1 MAVPRGWCTAV
12 LLTSFAV
19 GGAVPAIAAPTDE
32 PPPDPASAPAPTG
45 LIPPI
50 ASITNVL
57 GQNGSTP
64 AGPLGLPDLSAYAPS
79 LVLGQNPVPAAPGAT
94 EAAVV
99 PNLNAFN
106 AAYLLPQNL
115 TPAAPGQGEPAP
127 GIGPNQDSPGTGRIA
142 FLRRLH
148 EMYGAGAL
156 TGALLGQIPKEQLG
170 EPLPGTAPGPE
181 IYIPPGL
188 GFAQPDLP
196 DPTLPA
202 G

>member
-1 MAVPRGWCTAV
+1 MAVPRWWCAAV
-12 LLTSFAV
+12 LLTAFAI

-32 PPPDPASAPAPTG
+32 PPPDPAPAPAPTG
-45 LIPPI
+45 VIPPI
-50 ASITNVL
+50 ASFGNVL
-57 GQNGSTP
+57 AQSGSSP

-79 LVLGQNPVPAAPGAT
+79 LVLGQNPVPAAPGGIAQA
-94 EAAVV
+94 EI
-99 PNLNAFN
+99 PNLSAFN

-127 GIGPNQDSPGTGRIA
+127 GIGPDQDSPGTGRIA

-148 EMYGAGAL
+148 EMYQDGAL
-156 TGALLGQIPKEQLG
+156 KGAFLGQMPKEQLG

-188 GFAQPDLP
+188 GLNLP
-196 DPTLPA
+196 DPTVPA

>member
-1 MAVPRGWCTAV
+1 MAVPRWWCALV
-12 LLTSFAV
+12 VVIGFGV
-19 GGAVPAIAAPTDE
+19 GGAVPAIAAPADE
-32 PPPDPASAPAPTG
+32 PPPDPSTAPVPAG
-45 LIPPI
+45 FIPPI
-50 ASITNVL
+50 ASIGNAL
-57 GQNGSTP
+57 AQNGSNP

-115 TPAAPGQGEPAP
+115 TPAAPGQGALAP
-127 GIGPNQDSPGTGRIA
+127 GIGPDPDSPSAGRIA

-148 EMYGAGAL
+148 EMYQEGAL
-156 TGALLGQIPKEQLG
+156 RGAFLGQVPKEQLG

-188 GFAQPDLP
+188 GLIPP
-196 DPTLPA
+196 DPTMPA

>member
-1 MAVPRGWCTAV
+1 MAVPRCWCALV
-12 LLTSFAV
+12 LLIGFGV

-32 PPPDPASAPAPTG
+32 PPPDPASAPAPIG

-50 ASITNVL
+50 ASIGNVL
-57 GQNGSTP
+57 AQRGSNP

-79 LVLGQNPVPAAPGAT
+79 LVLGQSPVPAAPGSTDAPL
-94 EAAVV
+94 V

-115 TPAAPGQGEPAP
+115 TPAAPGRGALAP
-127 GIGPNQDSPGTGRIA
+127 GIGPDQDSPGAGRIA

-148 EMYGAGAL
+148 EMYEAGAL
-156 TGALLGQIPKEQLG
+156 TGALLGQVPKEQLG
-170 EPLPGTAPGPE
+170 EPLPGTAPGPG
-181 IYIPPGL
+181 IDIPPGL
-188 GFAQPDLP
+188 GFNLP
-196 DPTLPA
+196 ETTVPA

>member
-1 MAVPRGWCTAV
+1 MPVPRWWCAAV
-12 LLTSFAV
+12 LLTAVAV
-19 GGAVPAIAAPTDE
+19 GRAVPAIAAPTDE
-32 PPPDPASAPAPTG
+32 PPPDPAAAPAPTG

-50 ASITNVL
+50 ASIGNVL

-79 LVLGQNPVPAAPGAT
+79 LVLGQNPVPAAPGVPDAP
-94 EAAVV
+94 VV

-127 GIGPNQDSPGTGRIA
+127 GIGPDQDSPSAGRIA

-148 EMYGAGAL
+148 EMYQAGAL
-156 TGALLGQIPKEQLG
+156 TGALLGQVPKEQLG

-181 IYIPPGL
+181 IYISPGL
-188 GFAQPDLP
+188 GLNLP
-196 DPTLPA
+196 DPTVPA

>member
-1 MAVPRGWCTAV
+1 MAVPRWWCAAV
-12 LLTSFAV
+12 LLTAFAV

-32 PPPDPASAPAPTG
+32 PPPDPASAPAQTG

-50 ASITNVL
+50 ASIGNVL
-57 GQNGSTP
+57 AQNGITP

-79 LVLGQNPVPAAPGAT
+79 LVLGQNPIPATPSSPDQ
-94 EAAVV
+94 AVI
-99 PNLNAFN
+99 PNLNALN

-127 GIGPNQDSPGTGRIA
+127 GIGPDQDSPGTGRIA

-148 EMYGAGAL
+148 EMYQAGGL
-156 TGALLGQIPKEQLG
+156 TGAFLGQLPKDQLG

-188 GFAQPDLP
+188 GQGLAEPPQP
-196 DPTLPA
+196 T

>member
-1 MAVPRGWCTAV
+1 MAVPRWWCALV
-12 LLTSFAV
+12 LLVGFGV

-32 PPPDPASAPAPTG
+32 PPPDPAAAPAPIG

-50 ASITNVL
+50 ASIGNIL
-57 GQNGSTP
+57 AQNGSATT
-64 AGPLGLPDLSAYAPS
+64 GPLGLPDLSAYAPS
-79 LVLGQNPVPAAPGAT
+79 LVLGQSPVPAAPGSTDAP
-94 EAAVV
+94 VV

-115 TPAAPGQGEPAP
+115 TPAAPGQGALAP
-127 GIGPNQDSPGTGRIA
+127 GIGPDPDSPSAGRIA

-148 EMYGAGAL
+148 EMYQDGAL
-156 TGALLGQIPKEQLG
+156 KGAFLGQMPKEQLG

-188 GFAQPDLP
+188 GFNLP
-196 DPTLPA
+196 DPTVPV

>member
-1 MAVPRGWCTAV
+1 MVAQRSRVGLA
-12 LLTSFAV
+12 LTVF
-19 GGAVPAIAAPTDE
+19 IIITAAPATAAPSDE
-32 PPPDPASAPAPTG
+32 QPPDPNPAPAPAG

-50 ASITNVL
+50 ASIGNVL
-57 GQNGSTP
+57 AQSGSAT

-79 LVLGQNPVPAAPGAT
+79 LVLGQNLVPAAPGAT
-94 EAAVV
+94 EAPVV
-99 PNLNAFN
+99 PNLSAFN

-115 TPAAPGQGEPAP
+115 TPAAPGQGALAP
-127 GIGPNQDSPGTGRIA
+127 GIGPDPDSPSAGRIA

-148 EMYGAGAL
+148 EMYQAGAL
-156 TGALLGQIPKEQLG
+156 TGAFLGQVPKEQLG

-188 GFAQPDLP
+188 GLNLP
-196 DPTLPA
+196 DPTMPA

>member
-1 MAVPRGWCTAV
+1 MAVPRWWCAAV
-12 LLTSFAV
+12 LLTAFAV

-32 PPPDPASAPAPTG
+32 PPPDPAAAPAPTG

-50 ASITNVL
+50 ASIGNVL
-57 GQNGSTP
+57 AQNGSTP

-79 LVLGQNPVPAAPGAT
+79 LVLGQNPIPAAPGAPD
-94 EAAVV
+94 APVV

-127 GIGPNQDSPGTGRIA
+127 GIGPDQDSPGAGRIA

-148 EMYGAGAL
+148 EMYQAGAL
-156 TGALLGQIPKEQLG
+156 KGSFLGQIPKEQLG

-181 IYIPPGL
+181 IYVPPGL
-188 GFAQPDLP
+188 GLNLP
-196 DPTLPA
+196 DPTVPA

>member
-1 MAVPRGWCTAV
+1 MAVSRWWCAAG
-12 LLTSFAV
+12 LLTAFAV
-19 GGAVPAIAAPTDE
+19 GGAGPAIADPAEE
-32 PPPDPASAPAPTG
+32 PPPEPTAAPAPTG

-50 ASITNVL
+50 ASIGNVL
-57 GQNGSTP
+57 AQSGSTT

-79 LVLGQNPVPAAPGAT
+79 LVLGQNPVPAAPGTT
-94 EAAVV
+94 EASVV

-127 GIGPNQDSPGTGRIA
+127 GIGPNQDSPSAGRIA

-148 EMYGAGAL
+148 EMYQAGAL
-156 TGALLGQIPKEQLG
+156 TGAFLGQMPKEQLG

-181 IYIPPGL
+181 IYMPPGL
-188 GFAQPDLP
+188 GLNLP
-196 DPTLPA
+196 DPTVPA